1 MSFFFLAGC
10 CQQVDGFSSGA
21 GTEHCV
27 YSREASPM
35 APSASLLSSLRLTN
49 SSAATS
55 VWWSTLLRWM
65 KLIRVTPASH
75 FTAESAAAALQVL
88 SCHLVRPD
96 RIPPWRSPWRGGD
109 GSSQSRCKNVLLPWQ
124 NCCSMTQLHCLSA
137 AQGAMY
143 PAECTVIN
151 HVGKNKRGEWREQ
164 GSGGQQPQCF
174 LNNTRLKFTDMMK
187 GRRWRRCRGG
197 LLVSCCDLGLKHNP
211 ASAL

>member
-1 MSFFFLAGC
+1 MYCQALGSQIKMCFTAVSTKWAFFLAGC

-65 KLIRVTPASH
+65 NLIRVTPASH
-75 FTAESAAAALQVL
+75 FTAESAAAAALQVL

-96 RIPPWRSPWRGGD
+96 RISPWRSPWRRGMEVHSPGAKTFCYPD
-109 GSSQSRCKNVLLPWQ
+109 KTAAAWLSYTVCLLHRVQCTRQNVQ
-124 NCCSMTQLHCLSA
+124 
-137 AQGAMY
+137 
-143 PAECTVIN
+143 
-151 HVGKNKRGEWREQ
+151 
-164 GSGGQQPQCF
+164 
-174 LNNTRLKFTDMMK
+174 
-187 GRRWRRCRGG
+187 
-197 LLVSCCDLGLKHNP
+197 
-211 ASAL
+211 

>member
-1 MSFFFLAGC
+1 MVNFIKMNESHPCDACLSFHCRISSG
-10 CQQVDGFSSGA
+10 GSSGA
-21 GTEHCV
+21 QL
-27 YSREASPM
+27 SPC
-35 APSASLLSSLRLTN
+35 PTWQDLSLE
-49 SSAATS
+49 
-55 VWWSTLLRWM
+55 VTLKR
-65 KLIRVTPASH
+65 
-75 FTAESAAAALQVL
+75 
-88 SCHLVRPD
+88 
-96 RIPPWRSPWRGGD
+96 GD